1 MRFNATCCKISLI
14 LLVNYFA
21 MGSLKAQAARDPAK
35 FIVTV
40 YPDSVL
46 SDVSHHPIGIN
57 LNYFTDDDKY
67 LKPKR
72 RTADALKAMGV
83 KFLRY
88 PGGNKSDFY
97 FFSKP
102 PYEKSEPTLARTGK
116 NATGGRGRMLKNNFS
131 EFKYDVLDFDEFMNM
146 CREVGAEPVIVVAA
160 DEYLKN
166 YSEGSTWSTKEQLL
180 QHAVEWVKYANIK
193 KKYNVKYWMIG
204 NESWHE
210 ENKNSTAQIY
220 ARDVVDFSKAMKAVD
235 PTIKIIPN
243 GNSDSFWQE
252 VLTTAAGHID
262 VICTSNYPVYNYRAD
277 YLTYRDTAQN
287 LLGPVT
293 TALKAVDKY
302 ATIEDR
308 QKLKLIV
315 AEYGPFDWAKSNRFF
330 INNMGHNLMNFEMT
344 GEQLCEPRVLFS
356 CFWNTRW
363 ITNDSVSYS
372 AFDALDKTGNFNA
385 NGYGLMIWGKFLG
398 DKMVKTTSTLHIK
411 TFASSNLHQKKLF
424 LYIINKS
431 AEVKEMIIDLRRYS
445 IKAIAQSWEL
455 VSKGPEDTKPVWR
468 KVSRFN
474 PNKIMR
480 MNPTSITV
488 TEFDL
493 K

>member
-1 MRFNATCCKISLI
+1 
-14 LLVNYFA
+14 
-21 MGSLKAQAARDPAK
+21 
-35 FIVTV
+35 
-40 YPDSVL
+40 
-46 SDVSHHPIGIN
+46 
-57 LNYFTDDDKY
+57 
-67 LKPKR
+67 
-72 RTADALKAMGV
+72 
-83 KFLRY
+83 
-88 PGGNKSDFY
+88 
-97 FFSKP
+97 
-102 PYEKSEPTLARTGK
+102 
-116 NATGGRGRMLKNNFS
+116 LKNNFS
-131 EFKYDVLDFDEFMNM
+131 EFKFDVLDFDEFMNM

-166 YSEGSTWSTKEQLL
+166 YSEGSTWSTKDQLL
-180 QHAVEWVKYANIK
+180 QHAVEWVKYSNIK

-204 NESWHE
+204 NESWHK
-210 ENKNSTAQIY
+210 ENINSTAQIY

-243 GNSDSFWQE
+243 GNTDSFWQE

-262 VICTSNYPVYNYRAD
+262 LICISSYPVYNYRAD

-287 LLGPVT
+287 LSGPVT
-293 TALKAVDKY
+293 TALNAVDKY

-308 QKLKLIV
+308 RKLKLIV
-315 AEYGPFDWAKSNRFF
+315 AEYGPFDWAKSNRVF

-372 AFDALDKTGNFNA
+372 AFDALDKNGNFNA
-385 NGYGLMIWGKFLG
+385 NGYGLRIWGKFLG

-411 TFASSNLHQKKLF
+411 TFASSNLQQKKLF

-431 AEVKEMIIDLRRYS
+431 DKVKEVKIDIQRYS

-455 VSKGPEDTKPVWR
+455 VGRGPEDTKPVWR
-468 KVSRFN
+468 RVSRFN
-474 PNKIMR
+474 PNKLMSI
-480 MNPTSITV
+480 NPTSITV